1 MSGERRCVHLTIQ
14 GRVQGV
20 WFRESARQE
29 AERVGVVGW
38 IRNTSDGDV
47 EAVVEG
53 PTDAVEAFVRWCH
66 RGPPAARVAKVD
78 RVDSP
83 ATEEFARFDVRR

>member
-1 MSGERRCVHLTIQ
+1 MSEEQKRVQLTIR

-29 AERVGVVGW
+29 AERLGVVGW
-38 IRNTSDGDV
+38 IRNSREGDV
-47 EAVVEG
+47 EAVAEG

-66 RGPPAARVAKVD
+66 RGPPAARVAGLD
-78 RVDSP
+78 RAD
-83 ATEEFARFDVRR
+83 AAWTGEFARFEVRR